1 MKLRAMPKLKKPV
14 MLPPISAT
22 KMVTPVWAL
31 SIAYWLHMLATVLW
45 IGGLA
50 ALSLM
55 VLPAAHKALA
65 PDSYVDFLAA
75 LQKRLD
81 PLGWFSVIVLLASG
95 MFQMSSNPNYEG
107 FLSIS
112 GLWAGSILIKHIL
125 FGVMVLV
132 SGYITWGLLPALR
145 RAALLKA
152 RGKESPEIEKLQKRE
167 TLLLRLNL
175 ILGVFV
181 LLLTAIAR
189 SA

>member
-1 MKLRAMPKLKKPV
+1 MM
-14 MLPPISAT
+14 T
-22 KMVTPVWAL
+22 TPVWAL

-50 ALSLM
+50 ALSLI
-55 VLPAAHKALA
+55 VLPAARKVLEPVAYADLLTA
-65 PDSYVDFLAA
+65 M
-75 LQKRLD
+75 QKRLD

-95 MFQMSSNPNYEG
+95 MLQMSSNPNYEG

-112 GLWAGSILIKHIL
+112 GLWASSILIKHIL

-152 RGKESPEIEKLQKRE
+152 SGKDAPEAEKLQKRE
-167 TLLLRLNL
+167 ALLLRLNL
-175 ILGVFV
+175 ILGVLV

>member
-1 MKLRAMPKLKKPV
+1 MMTA
-14 MLPPISAT
+14 
-22 KMVTPVWAL
+22 PVWAL

-50 ALSLM
+50 ALSLI
-55 VLPAAHKALA
+55 VLPAAQKALDPNA
-65 PDSYVDFLAA
+65 YADLLAV

-81 PLGWFSVIVLLASG
+81 PLGWFSVVVLLISG
-95 MFQMSSNPNYEG
+95 TLQMSSNPNYEG
-107 FLSIS
+107 FLSIR
-112 GLWAGSILIKHIL
+112 GLWASSILIKHIL
-125 FGVMVLV
+125 FGLMVLV

-152 RGKESPEIEKLQKRE
+152 SGKEFPEIEKLQKRE
-167 TLLLRLNL
+167 AFLLRLNL